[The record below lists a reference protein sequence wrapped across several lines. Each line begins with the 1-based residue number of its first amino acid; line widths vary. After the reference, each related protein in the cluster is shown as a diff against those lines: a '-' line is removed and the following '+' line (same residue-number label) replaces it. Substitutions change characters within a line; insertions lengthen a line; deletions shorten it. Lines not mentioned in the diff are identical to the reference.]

1 MRRFQLPSKL
11 LLLRETMLRRFN
23 VRKEIGLG
31 FFNGREQYDRFVE
44 PGRGVIEFDGS
55 NIYWVVDGQ
64 RLMSE
69 TINEAISIWLEMGN
83 IEEIPAEEPDD
94 NSRA

>member
-1 MRRFQLPSKL
+1 
-11 LLLRETMLRRFN
+11 MLRRFN

-69 TINEAISIWLEMGN
+69 TINEAISIWLEMGC
-83 IEEIPAEEPDD
+83 IEEIPADEYDE
-94 NSRA
+94 NSSA